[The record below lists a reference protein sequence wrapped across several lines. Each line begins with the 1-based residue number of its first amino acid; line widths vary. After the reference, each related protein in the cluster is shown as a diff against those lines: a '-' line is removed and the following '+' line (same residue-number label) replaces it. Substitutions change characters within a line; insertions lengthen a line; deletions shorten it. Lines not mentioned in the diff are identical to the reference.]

1 MAVTLSRSSLLF
13 TPGNSFPS
21 IITYNQQSSQ
31 QSSYSPEISAKMAIL
46 PGVPFIRVTVNA
58 PKISAEYPDLDD
70 NEDDNTQNG
79 PQHKMSVYVESKTGA
94 KFGLQYLV
102 DPAKIPKFKKKKN
115 YCLGFFAIVDGKKTS
130 STVICNEN
138 GFKPD
143 NWEHTLTG
151 DRLRQPGN
159 TELRPFQFSELQIG
173 RPIFNSILK
182 IADVDSVGDDA
193 PFSHNQKEVS
203 QLGELIVQVWRVRKV
218 VPVAT
223 PISAPEQETMPIN
236 TKFHEKELKGRALT
250 HATELGKPQ
259 KISDQETFYR
269 LEYLDLVNKPLAEFH
284 FKYRSREVL
293 QQMMDQGS
301 TPKVS
306 RAPLPSKPLPGVL
319 VQPALTESTTK
330 RPCVLDKNADKG
342 IQASTAHKHKAIFE
356 VATPPPPA
364 TKSVITGRSF
374 DPVTGAFLSMPVLP
388 PLSVISS
395 RSLDQSTS
403 NFSTSALSS
412 SATPTQKYGQMI
424 PKVTT
429 SSAFASS
436 PKVLPGTPT
445 VSRGEIRYPS
455 VPAFGSISQ
464 VAAPSFV
471 LKARPAMPVETPT
484 EAMFKPN
491 AVALTSGEM
500 LDKNTDNQGG
510 QSVDSQNNSQEP
522 PALPVTPATPKPIGQ
537 VALEPSATPFT
548 RVLMEIQRNL
558 GQLRDIAKGF
568 NVVNVVEVQ
577 EEISRVVDKVQAEVE
592 GQAGPE
598 VNLKREHVNERD
610 EDEPEVILER
620 PVKRRH
626 IFTAEDEIIDLTAD

>member
-1 MAVTLSRSSLLF
+1 
-13 TPGNSFPS
+13 
-21 IITYNQQSSQ
+21 
-31 QSSYSPEISAKMAIL
+31 MAIL

-79 PQHKMSVYVESKTGA
+79 PQHKMSVYVESETGA

-159 TELRPFQFSELQIG
+159 TKLRPFQFSELQIG
-173 RPIFNSILK
+173 RPIFNSILQ

-193 PFSHNQKEVS
+193 PFSHNPKEVS

-218 VPVAT
+218 VPVTT
-223 PISAPEQETMPIN
+223 PTSAPEQETMPMN
-236 TKFHEKELKGRALT
+236 TKFHEKQLKGRAVT

-259 KISDQETFYR
+259 TISDQETFYR
-269 LEYLDLVNKPLAEFH
+269 LEYLDPVNKPLAEFH

-293 QQMMDQGS
+293 QRMMNQGL

-330 RPCVLDKNADKG
+330 RPCVLDKNAVKG
-342 IQASTAHKHKAIFE
+342 IQASTAQKSKAISE

-374 DPVTGAFLSMPVLP
+374 DPVTGAFLSMSVLP
-388 PLSVISS
+388 PLSVITGK
-395 RSLDQSTS
+395 SLDQATS
-403 NFSTSALSS
+403 NLSTSAFSS
-412 SATPTQKYGQMI
+412 SATPTQKFGQMI
-424 PKVTT
+424 PRITT
-429 SSAFASS
+429 GSAYASS
-436 PKVLPGTPT
+436 PKVLPVTPT

-491 AVALTSGEM
+491 AAALASGEM
-500 LDKNTDNQGG
+500 LDKSPDNQGG
-510 QSVDSQNNSQEP
+510 QSVDSQNNNQEHS
-522 PALPVTPATPKPIGQ
+522 ALPVTPATPKPIGQ

-592 GQAGPE
+592 GQARPE
-598 VNLKREHVNERD
+598 VNLKREHVDERD

>member
-1 MAVTLSRSSLLF
+1 
-13 TPGNSFPS
+13 
-21 IITYNQQSSQ
+21 
-31 QSSYSPEISAKMAIL
+31 MAIL

-70 NEDDNTQNG
+70 NEDENTQNC
-79 PQHKMSVYVESKTGA
+79 PQHKMSVYIESKTGA

-102 DPAKIPKFKKKKN
+102 NPAKIPKFKKKKN

-143 NWEHTLTG
+143 NWEHTSTG

-159 TELRPFQFSELQIG
+159 TKLRPFQFSEIQI
-173 RPIFNSILK
+173 
-182 IADVDSVGDDA
+182 GDDA
-193 PFSHNQKEVS
+193 PFSHNPKEVS

-236 TKFHEKELKGRALT
+236 TKFHEKQLKGRAVT
-250 HATELGKPQ
+250 HATELGNPQ

-269 LEYLDLVNKPLAEFH
+269 LEYLDPVGKPLAEFH

-293 QQMMDQGS
+293 QQMMILPQDQAL

-306 RAPLPSKPLPGVL
+306 RAPLPSKPLPEVP
-319 VQPALTESTTK
+319 VQPALIESTTK
-330 RPCVLDKNADKG
+330 RPCVLDNNAVKG
-342 IQASTAHKHKAIFE
+342 FQASTAQKHKAISE
-356 VATPPPPA
+356 MATPPPPT

-374 DPVTGAFLSMPVLP
+374 DPVTGAFLLMPVLP
-388 PLSVISS
+388 PLSVITG
-395 RSLDQSTS
+395 RSLDQATS
-403 NFSTSALSS
+403 NLPTSAFSS
-412 SATPTQKYGQMI
+412 LATPTQKFGQMI
-424 PKVTT
+424 SKITT
-429 SSAFASS
+429 GSAFASS
-436 PKVLPGTPT
+436 PKVLPVTPT

-471 LKARPAMPVETPT
+471 SKARPAMPVETPT

-491 AVALTSGEM
+491 AVALASGEM
-500 LDKNTDNQGG
+500 IDKSADNQGG
-510 QSVDSQNNSQEP
+510 QSVDSQNNNQELS
-522 PALPVTPATPKPIGQ
+522 ALPVTPATPKPIGQ
-537 VALEPSATPFT
+537 VALEPGATPFT

-577 EEISRVVDKVQAEVE
+577 EEISRVVNKVQAEVE
-592 GQAGPE
+592 GQVRSE
-598 VNLKREHVNERD
+598 VNLKREHVDERD

>member
-1 MAVTLSRSSLLF
+1 
-13 TPGNSFPS
+13 
-21 IITYNQQSSQ
+21 
-31 QSSYSPEISAKMAIL
+31 MAIL

-70 NEDDNTQNG
+70 NEDENTQNG
-79 PQHKMSVYVESKTGA
+79 PQHKMSVYIESKTGT

-102 DPAKIPKFKKKKN
+102 DPAKISKLKKKKN
-115 YCLGFFAIVDGKKTS
+115 YCLGFFAVVDGKKTS

-138 GFKPD
+138 GFKPN
-143 NWEHTLTG
+143 NWVHTLTG

-159 TELRPFQFSELQIG
+159 TKLRPFQFSEIQI
-173 RPIFNSILK
+173 
-182 IADVDSVGDDA
+182 GDDA
-193 PFSHNQKEVS
+193 PFSHNPKEVS

-223 PISAPEQETMPIN
+223 PISTPEQETMPMN
-236 TKFHEKELKGRALT
+236 TKFHEKQLKGRAVT

-259 KISDQETFYR
+259 KISDQETFYQ
-269 LEYLDLVNKPLAEFH
+269 LEYLDPVSKPLAEFH

-293 QQMMDQGS
+293 QQMMILPQDQEL
-301 TPKVS
+301 TLKVN
-306 RAPLPSKPLPGVL
+306 RAPLPSKPLPGVP
-319 VQPALTESTTK
+319 VQPALIESTTK
-330 RPCVLDKNADKG
+330 RPRVLNKDAVKG
-342 IQASTAHKHKAIFE
+342 IQASIAQKHKAISE
-356 VATPPPPA
+356 MATPPPPA

-388 PLSVISS
+388 SLSVITG
-395 RSLDQSTS
+395 RSLDQATS
-403 NFSTSALSS
+403 SLSTSAFSS
-412 SATPTQKYGQMI
+412 LATPKQKFGQMVPRI
-424 PKVTT
+424 TT
-429 SSAFASS
+429 GSAFASS
-436 PKVLPGTPT
+436 PKVLPVTPT
-445 VSRGEIRYPS
+445 VSREEIRHPS

-491 AVALTSGEM
+491 AVALASGE
-500 LDKNTDNQGG
+500 
-510 QSVDSQNNSQEP
+510 SVDSQNNNQKPS
-522 PALPVTPATPKPIGQ
+522 ALPVTPATPKPIGQ
-537 VALEPSATPFT
+537 VALEPGATPFT
-548 RVLMEIQRNL
+548 RVLMEIQRSL

-592 GQAGPE
+592 GQARSE
-598 VNLKREHVNERD
+598 VNLKREHVDESN
-610 EDEPEVILER
+610 EDELEVILER

>member
-1 MAVTLSRSSLLF
+1 MAV
-13 TPGNSFPS
+13 
-21 IITYNQQSSQ
+21 
-31 QSSYSPEISAKMAIL
+31 L

-79 PQHKMSVYVESKTGA
+79 PQHKMSVYVESKT
-94 KFGLQYLV
+94 
-102 DPAKIPKFKKKKN
+102 
-115 YCLGFFAIVDGKKTS
+115 VDGKKTS

-143 NWEHTLTG
+143 NWEHTLTE

-173 RPIFNSILK
+173 
-182 IADVDSVGDDA
+182 DDA
-193 PFSHNQKEVS
+193 PFSHNPKEVS

-236 TKFHEKELKGRALT
+236 TKFHEKQLKGRAVT

-269 LEYLDLVNKPLAEFH
+269 LEYLDPVNKPLAEYH

-293 QQMMDQGS
+293 QRMMILSQDQGL

-306 RAPLPSKPLPGVL
+306 RAPLPSKPSPGVL

-330 RPCVLDKNADKG
+330 RPCVLDKNAVKG
-342 IQASTAHKHKAIFE
+342 IQASTAQKHKAISE

-364 TKSVITGRSF
+364 TKSVIKGRSF

-388 PLSVISS
+388 PLSVITGK
-395 RSLDQSTS
+395 SLDKATS
-403 NFSTSALSS
+403 NFSTSAISS
-412 SATPTQKYGQMI
+412 SATPTQRFGQII
-424 PKVTT
+424 PKITT
-429 SSAFASS
+429 GSAFASS
-436 PKVLPGTPT
+436 PKVLPVTPT
-445 VSRGEIRYPS
+445 ASREIRYPS

-471 LKARPAMPVETPT
+471 LKARPEMPVETPT

-491 AVALTSGEM
+491 AVALASGEM
-500 LDKNTDNQGG
+500 LEKSTDNQGS
-510 QSVDSQNNSQEP
+510 QPVDSKINNQEP
-522 PALPVTPATPKPIGQ
+522 SALPVTPATPKPIGQ
-537 VALEPSATPFT
+537 LALEPSATPFT

-568 NVVNVVEVQ
+568 NVVDVVEVQ
-577 EEISRVVDKVQAEVE
+577 EEISRVVGKVQAEVE
-592 GQAGPE
+592 GQDRPE
-598 VNLKREHVNERD
+598 VNMKREHVDERD